1 MNIIIWLVQL
11 IGWILIF
18 TPSTVLGIVLIVV
31 TGFMFF
37 MMEKVEDASFKRDIK
52 RRNEH
57 NNQKNNDFKKSL
69 KKKLNYGV

>member
-18 TPSTVLGIVLIVV
+18 TPFTVLGIVLIVV

-52 RRNEH
+52 R
-57 NNQKNNDFKKSL
+57 
-69 KKKLNYGV
+69 